1 MKKDYSVY
9 IDDMLEAIEKIA
21 EYVADGDDV
30 RFSRDTQQQDA
41 VIRRLSI
48 IGEAATRLPQ
58 EIRVLAPS
66 VPWKSVVGLRNIVIH
81 EYANVSLGKA
91 WEVTQTDL
99 PKLKEALV
107 SLRALLDTQQ
117 EDFSKKES

>member
-1 MKKDYSVY
+1 MKKDYRLY
-9 IDDMLEAIEKIA
+9 IDDMLEAIDKIA
-21 EYVADGDDV
+21 EYVIDGDEV
-30 RFSRDTQQQDA
+30 RFSRNTQQQDA

-58 EIRVLAPS
+58 EIRLLVPS

-99 PKLKEALV
+99 PKLKEALLI
-107 SLRALLDTQQ
+107 LRAMLDKKSQ
-117 EDFSKKES
+117 E

>member
-21 EYVADGDDV
+21 EYVADGDEV

-41 VIRRLSI
+41 VIRRFSI
-48 IGEAATRLPQ
+48 IGEAATRLPKD
-58 EIRVLAPS
+58 IRILAPS
-66 VPWKSVVGLRNIVIH
+66 IPWKSIVGLRNIVIH

-91 WEVTQTDL
+91 WEVTQEDL
-99 PKLKEALV
+99 PKLKKALM
-107 SLRALLDTQQ
+107 SLRLLLD
-117 EDFSKKES
+117 EEKEVAS